1 MCMQRTYLDE
11 DTGDWWSDHELA
23 VRAVSF
29 LVSQRESRILLV
41 VGTATARKL
50 AGTQAETAR
59 QGVDRLLARGTSG
72 SCGGRNTGGN
82 EGVGGQVLQAHD
94 QRERAGVLGGVA
106 A

>member
-59 QGVDRLLARGTSG
+59 QGVDRLLARGTSNG
-72 SCGGRNTGGN
+72 TATPSDRGPARPECRRPVRLVRSWFPVKGG
-82 EGVGGQVLQAHD
+82 
-94 QRERAGVLGGVA
+94 
-106 A
+106 